1 MKNKFSISYR
11 KRETKPKPP
20 TTIEASCESMIPSN
34 LNIVQQIGSNG
45 SPLSDDSMVLQ
56 QSHFSPQIVSAII
69 ENRDKARDSLIE
81 NNDIPPNYEEA
92 KMLPTI

>member
-1 MKNKFSISYR
+1 
-11 KRETKPKPP
+11 
-20 TTIEASCESMIPSN
+20 MIPSN

>member
-1 MKNKFSISYR
+1 
-11 KRETKPKPP
+11 
-20 TTIEASCESMIPSN
+20 MIPSN
-34 LNIVQQIGSNG
+34 LNIAQQRDPNVCS
-45 SPLSDDSMVLQ
+45 LSDDSMVLE
-56 QSHFSPQIVSAII
+56 QSHFSPRIVSAII